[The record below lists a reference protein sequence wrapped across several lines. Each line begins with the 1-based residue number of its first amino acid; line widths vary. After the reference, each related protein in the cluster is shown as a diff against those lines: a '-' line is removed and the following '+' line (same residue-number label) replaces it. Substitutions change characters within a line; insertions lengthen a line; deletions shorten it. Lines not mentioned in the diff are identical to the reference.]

1 MRRFQEDAAPLSSQ
15 INLTPLIDMV
25 FILLIFFIVTSK
37 FTKESGVDVSRP
49 EASTATSNDQANIV
63 VGITAQGEVWIDG
76 QAVAMGS
83 VRAQIERL
91 HAANPKGAVI
101 LVVDKATPTGVTVE
115 VLDHARLAGASNVS
129 IAASPKG
136 GQ

>member
-1 MRRFQEDAAPLSSQ
+1 MRRFQEDSAPLSSQ

-49 EASTATSNDQANIV
+49 EAASASDQAQANIV

-76 QAVAMGS
+76 QAIAMGS

-91 HAANPKGAVI
+91 HAANPKGSVI
-101 LVVDKATPTGVTVE
+101 LVADKAAPTGITVE
-115 VLDHARLAGASNVS
+115 VLDHARLAGVANVS
-129 IAASPKG
+129 IAAKPRG
-136 GQ
+136 AQ

>member
-1 MRRFQEDAAPLSSQ
+1 MRRSQQEGAPLSSQ

-49 EASTATSNDQANIV
+49 EAASATPQEQANIV
-63 VGITAQGEVWIDG
+63 VGITASGEVWIDN
-76 QAVAMGS
+76 QAIAMGS

-91 HAANPKGAVI
+91 HAANPKGSVI
-101 LVVDKATPTGVTVE
+101 LVADKAAPTGITVE
-115 VLDHARLAGASNVS
+115 VLDHARLAGVSNVS

-136 GQ
+136 GR

>member
-1 MRRFQEDAAPLSSQ
+1 MASQ

-49 EASTATSNDQANIV
+49 EAATASSKDQANIV
-63 VGITAQGEVWIDG
+63 VGITANGEVWIDN
-76 QAVAMGS
+76 QAIPMGS

-91 HAANPKGAVI
+91 HAANPKGSVI
-101 LVVDKATPTGVTVE
+101 LVVDKAAPTGTTVE
-115 VLDHARLAGASNVS
+115 VLDHARLAGVANVS
-129 IAASPKG
+129 IAATPAG
-136 GQ
+136 GR

>member
-1 MRRFQEDAAPLSSQ
+1 MRRFQEDSAPLSSQ

-49 EASTATSNDQANIV
+49 EAATASSKEQANIV
-63 VGITAQGEVWIDG
+63 VGITNQGEVWIDG
-76 QAVAMGS
+76 RAVAMGS

-91 HAANPKGAVI
+91 HAANPKGSVI
-101 LVVDKATPTGVTVE
+101 LVADKAAPTGITVE
-115 VLDHARLAGASNVS
+115 VLDHARLAGVENVS

-136 GQ
+136 GR

>member
-1 MRRFQEDAAPLSSQ
+1 MRRTREASVPLSSQ

-49 EASTATSNDQANIV
+49 EAASATAQEQANIV
-63 VGITAQGEVWIDG
+63 VGITATGEVWIDN

-101 LVVDKATPTGVTVE
+101 LVADKSAPTGITVE
-115 VLDHARLAGASNVS
+115 VLDHARLAGVSNVS
-129 IAASPKG
+129 IAANPKG
-136 GQ
+136 GR

>member
-1 MRRFQEDAAPLSSQ
+1 MRRLQEDAAPLSSQ

-49 EASTATSNDQANIV
+49 EASTASSQEQANIV

-101 LVVDKATPTGVTVE
+101 LVVDKAAATGITVE
-115 VLDHARLAGASNVS
+115 VLDHARLAGVSNVS

-136 GQ
+136 GR